1 MVAMF
6 SCDQQ
11 KGASTDQ
18 WNESLV
24 IGGAFKYQEKK
35 IPWRCFTILKEHV
48 GGNSVLFSIL

>member
-11 KGASTDQ
+11 KGTPTDR

-24 IGGAFKYQEKK
+24 IGGAFKYQEEKK
-35 IPWRCFTILKEHV
+35 FL
-48 GGNSVLFSIL
+48 GGVLPF

>member
-6 SCDQQ
+6 PCDQQ
-11 KGASTDQ
+11 KGASNAR

-35 IPWRCFTILKEHV
+35 SL
-48 GGNSVLFSIL
+48 GGVLPF